1 MNSKRRYSPI
11 VFSAICLIS
20 ALPVGCS
27 SKADPFVE
35 TRQEVAG
42 FVTLDGE
49 PLKEGRIGFVPV
61 EGTPGPKT
69 SVKIEHGTFLIESQ
83 YGPVAGTHR
92 IEVESTDDGGYAR
105 DDETALKHLKE
116 NNIKKIDVIL
126 VPEKYG
132 TSSPLKAV
140 VKENGPNE
148 FEFQLES

>member
-1 MNSKRRYSPI
+1 MNFKLRLNHNKQLLLAM
-11 VFSAICLIS
+11 FSALSI
-20 ALPVGCS
+20 GCS
-27 SKADPFVE
+27 SQTDPFIE

-49 PLKEGRIGFVPV
+49 PLKEGLIRFVPV

-69 SVKIEHGTFLIESQ
+69 SVKIENGTYLIESR

-92 IEVESTDDGGYAR
+92 VEVESTDDGGFAR
-105 DDETALKHLKE
+105 DDETALKHLEE

-132 TSSPLKAV
+132 ANSPLKAI
-140 VKENGPNE
+140 VKENETNE
-148 FEFQLES
+148 FEFQLQR

>member
-1 MNSKRRYSPI
+1 MNSKRI
-11 VFSAICLIS
+11 FLQITFSVIFLS
-20 ALPVGCS
+20 SVLPVGCS
-27 SKADPFVE
+27 SKVDPFVE

-49 PLKEGRIGFVPV
+49 PLKQGRIRFVPV

-69 SVKIEHGTFLIESQ
+69 SVKIENGTFLIESRH
-83 YGPVAGTHR
+83 GPVAGTHR
-92 IEVESTDDGGYAR
+92 IEFESTDDGGYAR

-116 NNIKKIDVIL
+116 NHIKKIDVIL
-126 VPEKYG
+126 VPKKYG
-132 TSSPLKAV
+132 ASSPLKAV